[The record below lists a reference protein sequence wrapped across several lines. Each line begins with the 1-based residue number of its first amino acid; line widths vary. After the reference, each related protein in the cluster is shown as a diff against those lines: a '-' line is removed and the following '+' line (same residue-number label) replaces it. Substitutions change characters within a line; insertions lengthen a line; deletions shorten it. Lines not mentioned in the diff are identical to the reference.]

1 MQQLRLC
8 KTACPQINLI
18 RTGVMT
24 MGRNVGSVDKT
35 VRYLA
40 GIALLAV
47 SFLALGG
54 VSTTAGIVAAAVGV
68 ILFVTG
74 LINFC
79 PLFKIFGIS
88 SFRIY
93 LAGLQYAGAEISRAT
108 PVNEIFGLRAAGL
121 LAPCWLK
128 KLSRHRHCIEIASCI
143 RNHFR
148 KPK

>member
-1 MQQLRLC
+1 
-8 KTACPQINLI
+8 
-18 RTGVMT
+18 MT

-88 SFRIY
+88 SYR
-93 LAGLQYAGAEISRAT
+93 S
-108 PVNEIFGLRAAGL
+108 N
-121 LAPCWLK
+121 
-128 KLSRHRHCIEIASCI
+128 
-143 RNHFR
+143 
-148 KPK
+148 